1 MACLRLLRT
10 GRRNRA
16 RAACSA
22 PQMCPG
28 HIFCMCTHAR
38 AMQAACEAGRACMTE
53 KPGHRRQQNQVTGL
67 GPAGPP
73 HAGPG
78 VTPGVYSHSSVGCR
92 AVAGSERAHA
102 AAGPQTL
109 PYVPGAQQ
117 AAPSALHYRQLLI
130 KCACARLR
138 GATAGGAYVAAR
150 PPQEVQTMQRHACRN
165 KRMRHHA
172 LAQQVT
178 PSMCAANGKRPAE
191 PLAGS
196 GRFLSGLC
204 MLHRGLKLNTHARPS
219 SIPAPRLHASPTST
233 PKPHSTLGRHAQ
245 ASRQA
250 ASAHAQ
256 QRLCMCAAQS
266 PIGA

>member
-138 GATAGGAYVAAR
+138 GATAGVLMWQPGLPRRCKQCKGMHAGINACAAMRWRSRSPPVCALPTGSGQLSSSQAVGASSPACACCTEASNSTHTLAR
-150 PPQEVQTMQRHACRN
+150 PPSPHPAC
-165 KRMRHHA
+165 MRHLHQHQNHIQPLGAMHKLPGRRHLRTHRSACACAQRRA
-172 LAQQVT
+172 L
-178 PSMCAANGKRPAE
+178 
-191 PLAGS
+191 
-196 GRFLSGLC
+196 
-204 MLHRGLKLNTHARPS
+204 
-219 SIPAPRLHASPTST
+219 
-233 PKPHSTLGRHAQ
+233 
-245 ASRQA
+245 
-250 ASAHAQ
+250 
-256 QRLCMCAAQS
+256 
-266 PIGA
+266 